1 VTGSYGAGVDKHV
14 QRSIADI
21 KTGGRPGMELLTY
34 FEPEQLVDI
43 ASERVADLHENTQA
57 AIILVRS

>member
-1 VTGSYGAGVDKHV
+1 MK
-14 QRSIADI
+14 
-21 KTGGRPGMELLTY
+21 LLTY

-57 AIILVRS
+57 AISPVRS